1 MIRIEIT
8 AAAYAAL
15 CAGVPPERRFE
26 ALPSP
31 SGGFYLWLT
40 RTVVD
45 LFNYARGPGESHS
58 DVIMR
63 LAS

>member
-1 MIRIEIT
+1 MIRIEIS

-15 CAGVPPERRFE
+15 CRTLNPDTLLDP
-26 ALPSP
+26 LPSP

-40 RTVVD
+40 RTIVD
-45 LFNYARGPGESHS
+45 LFNHSRERGESHS
-58 DVIMR
+58 DVILR

>member
-1 MIRIEIT
+1 MIRIEIS

-15 CAGVPPERRFE
+15 TRTLDPDSIVE

-45 LFNYARGPGESHS
+45 LFNHARQRGESHS